1 MTLHEK
7 VQNLKIRA
15 ENLGNLQSRV
25 SEVSQLDTRLKELS
39 EKSVGLSD
47 ASTKAVFLLS
57 AGLIMDTAPTSVA
70 RVHMQLNKVRTHFA
84 ATRTAATLTQK
95 DEWSRLLSEMGT
107 AVKEIRSRNEKSWR
121 GYLDGL
127 FTGESPDQMQAR
139 MAPTDDNNKV
149 FVHYKKLFD
158 EFQNLKRQLP
168 NDMVGFEKAKEVSE
182 RLKSIAKEFDFNV
195 PDAVNVFLRAV
206 SQGGASLDMVTEE
219 VHAWLVSNDQVD
231 WYRVVAVARP

>member
-25 SEVSQLDTRLKELS
+25 IEVSQLDTRLKELS

-47 ASTKAVFLLS
+47 ASTKAVFFRS

-70 RVHMQLNKVRTHFA
+70 RVHVQLNKVRTRFA
-84 ATRTAATLTQK
+84 VTRTATTLTQR
-95 DEWSRLLSEMGT
+95 DDWYRLLSEMET

-121 GYLDGL
+121 GYLDSL
-127 FTGESPDQMQAR
+127 FTGESPNQMQAR
-139 MAPTDDNNKV
+139 MAQTDYNNKV
-149 FVHYKKLFD
+149 FFHYNKLFE

-168 NDMVGFEKAKEVSE
+168 NDMVEFEKAKKVSE
-182 RLKSIAKEFDFNV
+182 QLKSIAKEFDFNV
-195 PDAVNVFLRAV
+195 PHAVKVFLKAV

-219 VHAWLVSNDQVD
+219 VHSWLVSNGQVD
-231 WYRVVAVARP
+231 WYRVVARP